1 MAEPKMTEPDPPAPD
16 LTTPDLTTPDLA
28 TPATAGP
35 ATAARAPAPL
45 FSGVGVALVT
55 LFDADGE
62 IDPGSTGKLA
72 ASLAGRGMAAVLV
85 NGTTGEA
92 GTLTGP
98 ERTELIEA
106 VRAAVPAEVPVIAG
120 TGAPSLR
127 QAAAL
132 TRAAVSAGAD
142 AVLTWCPP
150 RCADLAG
157 YFLAIAE
164 AALGQPV
171 LAYHNPFIA
180 CADLPVDSLAT
191 LPVVGV
197 KDSSGSPDRLLDEL
211 ARYPGDT
218 YVGSSG
224 LLALAGPMGT
234 AGALLALANLAP
246 EACVQ
251 AWGGDG
257 AAQRTLAEQHLDV
270 RAGGP
275 ARLKLLMAGADGT
288 SPASRI
294 C

>member
-1 MAEPKMTEPDPPAPD
+1 
-16 LTTPDLTTPDLA
+16 
-28 TPATAGP
+28 
-35 ATAARAPAPL
+35 
-45 FSGVGVALVT
+45 VGVALVT
-55 LFDADGE
+55 LLDADGE

-72 ASLAGRGMAAVLV
+72 AGLAGRGMAAVLV

-98 ERTELIEA
+98 ERIALIEA
-106 VRAAVPAEVPVIAG
+106 VRAEVPAPVPVIAG

-132 TRAAVSAGAD
+132 TRAAVATGAD

-150 RCADLAG
+150 RCADLSG
-157 YFLAIAE
+157 YFLAIGE
-164 AALGQPV
+164 AAAGRPV

-180 CADLPVDSLAT
+180 CADLPVGSLAT
-191 LPVVGV
+191 LPVTGL

-211 ARYPGDT
+211 ARYPGRT

-234 AGALLALANLAP
+234 DGALLALANLAP
-246 EACVQ
+246 EACIQ

-257 AAQRTLAEQHLDV
+257 AAQRALAPQHLDV

-275 ARLKLLMAGADGT
+275 ARLKLLMAEAGGT

>member
-1 MAEPKMTEPDPPAPD
+1 MAEPNMTEPNPPAPD
-16 LTTPDLTTPDLA
+16 LARLDPA
-28 TPATAGP
+28 TPATG
-35 ATAARAPAPL
+35 APAPVPL

-120 TGAPSLR
+120 TGAPSLL
-127 QAAAL
+127 QAAAA
-132 TRAAVSAGAD
+132 TRAAMSAGAD

-157 YFLAIAE
+157 YFLAIGE
-164 AALGQPV
+164 AAAGRPV

-180 CADLPVDSLAT
+180 CADLPVDSLAA
-191 LPVVGV
+191 LPVAGL

-257 AAQRTLAEQHLDV
+257 AAQRTLAAQHLDV

>member
-1 MAEPKMTEPDPPAPD
+1 MAEPNMTEPNPPAPD
-16 LTTPDLTTPDLA
+16 LATPDLA
-28 TPATAGP
+28 TPATATP
-35 ATAARAPAPL
+35 APAPL

-127 QAAAL
+127 QAALL

-150 RCADLAG
+150 RCADLAR
-157 YFLAIAE
+157 YFQAIGE
-164 AALGQPV
+164 AAAGRPV

-180 CADLPVDSLAT
+180 CADLPVDGLAT
-191 LPVVGV
+191 LPVTGL

-257 AAQRTLAEQHLDV
+257 AAQRTLAGQHLDV

-275 ARLKLLMAGADGT
+275 ARLKLLIAGADGT
-288 SPASRI
+288 SPVSRI

>member
-1 MAEPKMTEPDPPAPD
+1 MAEPNMTEPNPPAPD
-16 LTTPDLTTPDLA
+16 LTTLDPA
-28 TPATAGP
+28 TPATATP
-35 ATAARAPAPL
+35 APAPL

-127 QAAAL
+127 QAAAA
-132 TRAAVSAGAD
+132 TRAAMSAGAD

-157 YFLAIAE
+157 YFLAIGE
-164 AALGQPV
+164 AAAGRPV

-180 CADLPVDSLAT
+180 CADLPVDSLAA
-191 LPVVGV
+191 LPVAGL

-234 AGALLALANLAP
+234 TGAVLALANLAP

-257 AAQRTLAEQHLDV
+257 AAQRTLAAQHLDV

>member
-1 MAEPKMTEPDPPAPD
+1 MAEPNVTEPDPPAPNR
-16 LTTPDLTTPDLA
+16 
-28 TPATAGP
+28 
-35 ATAARAPAPL
+35 AAPNWPVL

-55 LFDADGE
+55 LFGEDGE

-98 ERTELIEA
+98 ERTALIEA
-106 VRAAVPAEVPVIAG
+106 VRAAVPAAVPVIAG

-132 TRAAVSAGAD
+132 TRAAMTAGAD
-142 AVLTWCPP
+142 AALTWCPP

-157 YFLAIAE
+157 YFAAIGE
-164 AALGQPV
+164 AAAGRPV
-171 LAYHNPFIA
+171 LAYHNPFIS
-180 CADLPVDSLAT
+180 CADIPVDSLAT
-191 LPVVGV
+191 LPVAGL

-211 ARYPGDT
+211 ARYPGGT

-246 EACVQ
+246 EACVR
-251 AWGGDG
+251 AWGGDA
-257 AAQRTLAEQHLDV
+257 AAQRDLAAQHLAV

-275 ARLKLLMAGADGT
+275 ARLKLLLAGAEGT
-288 SPASRI
+288 PPVSRI

>member
-1 MAEPKMTEPDPPAPD
+1 MAEPTTTEPDRPAPA
-16 LTTPDLTTPDLA
+16 PA
-28 TPATAGP
+28 TPAP
-35 ATAARAPAPL
+35 ATL

-55 LFDADGE
+55 LFDEDGE
-62 IDPGSTGKLA
+62 IDAGSTGKLA

-98 ERTELIEA
+98 ERTELVEA
-106 VRAAVPAEVPVIAG
+106 VRAAVPAAVPVIAG

-127 QAAAL
+127 QAAVL
-132 TRAAVSAGAD
+132 TRAAVTAGAD

-157 YFLAIAE
+157 YFLAIGE
-164 AALGQPV
+164 AAAGRPV

-191 LPVVGV
+191 LPVTGV

-211 ARYPGDT
+211 ARYPGAT

-246 EACVQ
+246 EACAR

-257 AAQRTLAEQHLDV
+257 AAQRALAGQHLDV

-275 ARLKLLMAGADGT
+275 ARLKLLMAGAGGT

>member
-1 MAEPKMTEPDPPAPD
+1 MAEPNMTEPNPPAPD
-16 LTTPDLTTPDLA
+16 LTTLDPA
-28 TPATAGP
+28 TPALA
-35 ATAARAPAPL
+35 ATAPAPL

-127 QAAAL
+127 QAAAA
-132 TRAAVSAGAD
+132 TQAAVSAGAD

-157 YFLAIAE
+157 YFLAIGE
-164 AALGQPV
+164 AAAGRPV

-180 CADLPVDSLAT
+180 CADLPVDSLAA
-191 LPVVGV
+191 LPVAGL

-234 AGALLALANLAP
+234 TGALLALANLAP

-257 AAQRTLAEQHLDV
+257 AAQRTLAAQHLDV

>member
-1 MAEPKMTEPDPPAPD
+1 MAEPNMTEPNPPAPD
-16 LTTPDLTTPDLA
+16 LTTLD
-28 TPATAGP
+28 PATS
-35 ATAARAPAPL
+35 ATAAPAPAPL

-106 VRAAVPAEVPVIAG
+106 VRAAVPAQVPVIAG

-127 QAAAL
+127 QAAAA

-157 YFLAIAE
+157 YFLAIGE
-164 AALGQPV
+164 AAAGRPV

-180 CADLPVDSLAT
+180 CADLPVDGLAA
-191 LPVVGV
+191 LPVAGL

-257 AAQRTLAEQHLDV
+257 AAQRTLAAQHLDV

>member
-1 MAEPKMTEPDPPAPD
+1 MAEPNVTEPDPPAPS
-16 LTTPDLTTPDLA
+16 LA
-28 TPATAGP
+28 APNRPA
-35 ATAARAPAPL
+35 L

-55 LFDADGE
+55 LFGEDGE

-98 ERTELIEA
+98 ERTALIEA
-106 VRAAVPAEVPVIAG
+106 VRAAVPAAVPVIAG

-132 TRAAVSAGAD
+132 TRAAVTAGAD
-142 AVLTWCPP
+142 AALTWCPP

-157 YFLAIAE
+157 YFAAIGG
-164 AALGQPV
+164 AAAGRPV
-171 LAYHNPFIA
+171 FAYHNPFIS
-180 CADLPVDSLAT
+180 CAGIPVDTLAT
-191 LPVVGV
+191 LPVAGL

-211 ARYPGDT
+211 ARYPGGT

-246 EACVQ
+246 EACVR
-251 AWGGDG
+251 AWGGDA
-257 AAQRTLAEQHLDV
+257 AAQRDLAAQHLAV

-275 ARLKLLMAGADGT
+275 ARLKLLLAGTEGT
-288 SPASRI
+288 SPVSRI